1 MVLEEGTLL
10 TFILATG
17 LLTPHV
23 TYHFCDLIGGYIP
36 VYGNYDTSPEKVR
49 MTRFELLGDFLKR
62 FQNPGLI
69 VNRSIKLIRLKHTKK
84 TWYLYYI
91 FKRGWSWGCER
102 TSKHKPL
109 RDRSWAPDTWRCP
122 GGARRG
128 PCRDTPSAPERVWW
142 ARQSRWKLSQ
152 TSPTRH
158 LGLGT
163 PHLDP
168 QWPVWDA
175 VSDWKHPKK
184 QTIRVKISHWIC
196 DLKSIKKGRV
206 ISYST
211 CYRIL
216 PRLRF
221 WPSRSRAA
229 ASRSSPTAG
238 RAGGRRTGSG
248 PSCPTWSRCSSAACR
263 WRFSPATRR
272 WPERSCGRGGLR
284 LSAETAGYNLRPVD
298 LT

>member
-69 VNRSIKLIRLKHTKK
+69 VNRSIKLIRLKHIKKK

-168 QWPVWDA
+168 QWPVWGA

-196 DLKSIKKGRV
+196 DLKSIKKGGWYLTQPVIESCRV
-206 ISYST
+206 SDFGPQGLEQ
-211 CYRIL
+211 L
-216 PRLRF
+216 PVEAVPPR
-221 WPSRSRAA
+221 
-229 ASRSSPTAG
+229 
-238 RAGGRRTGSG
+238 
-248 PSCPTWSRCSSAACR
+248 
-263 WRFSPATRR
+263 
-272 WPERSCGRGGLR
+272 EGLAVGEQEADR
-284 LSAETAGYNLRPVD
+284 VVPREADVAVRPVGD
-298 LT
+298 VFHQPLDADQRGAVDVEGSACQQKQQDTTSDRWT